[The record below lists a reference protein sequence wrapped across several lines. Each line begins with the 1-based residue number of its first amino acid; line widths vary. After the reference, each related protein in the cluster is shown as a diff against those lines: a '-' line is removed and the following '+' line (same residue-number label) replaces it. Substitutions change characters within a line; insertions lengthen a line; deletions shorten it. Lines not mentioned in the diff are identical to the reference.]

1 MGNLLSCGVPGAGKV
16 VLSDGTVREL
26 YGPTPA
32 AELMV
37 EHPHEFVVDL
47 CLLAAANYT
56 KVIPLS
62 ADDLLETSKVY
73 VMLPMART
81 MGSAGLSMVE
91 SRRALA
97 MAKQTM
103 GPSTRGFLG
112 VLGGASKAIGVLLT
126 EVKSKAVERIPQQ
139 ASMAE
144 YGGEGAAK
152 VESWSERPEVLIRQQ
167 YWRRRWRPSLD
178 TILEMSL
185 EKHKVPHWLF

>member
-1 MGNLLSCGVPGAGKV
+1 MGNLLSCGVPGGVGKV

-56 KVIPLS
+56 SKVIPLS
-62 ADDLLETSKVY
+62 ADHMLEPSKVY
-73 VMLPMART
+73 VMLPMAGT
-81 MGSAGLSMVE
+81 MASAGLSTVE
-91 SRRALA
+91 ARRALA
-97 MAKQTM
+97 MARQTM
-103 GPSTRGFLG
+103 RSSTRGFLG
-112 VLGGASKAIGVLLT
+112 VLGGGSKEAIEAPTT
-126 EVKSKAVERIPQQ
+126 EEKSKAGERK

-144 YGGEGAAK
+144 YGEGAAA
-152 VESWSERPEVLIRQQ
+152 RPEVLIRQQ
-167 YWRRRWRPSLD
+167 YLCPRWRPSLD